1 MFDLLKNL
9 LSDDSAV
16 EAEAE
21 AAFPADDQK
30 LAEAALMFHVIAADG
45 EITDAEEARMKQLLS
60 ERYDLSGAEFSA
72 LYKAA
77 QKADAEAVDLYRFT
91 SLLKARLDR
100 DQRIAIIEHMWEMVF
115 ADGKMH
121 EFEDN
126 IVWRIAQLLEVET
139 QDRIAMKQRVRARL
153 ES

>member
-1 MFDLLKNL
+1 
-9 LSDDSAV
+9 
-16 EAEAE
+16 
-21 AAFPADDQK
+21 
-30 LAEAALMFHVIAADG
+30 
-45 EITDAEEARMKQLLS
+45 
-60 ERYDLSGAEFSA
+60 
-72 LYKAA
+72 
-77 QKADAEAVDLYRFT
+77 
-91 SLLKARLDR
+91 
-100 DQRIAIIEHMWEMVF
+100 MWEMVF